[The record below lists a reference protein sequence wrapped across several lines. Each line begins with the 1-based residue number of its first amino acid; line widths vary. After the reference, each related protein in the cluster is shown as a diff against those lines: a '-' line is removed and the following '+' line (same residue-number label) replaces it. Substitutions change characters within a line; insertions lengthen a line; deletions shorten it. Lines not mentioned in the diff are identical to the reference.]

1 MRLKPFS
8 CIQRIQQQQQLPVD
22 RIHCSRVA
30 SWWEWV
36 YSGRGQHDCYTW
48 VVMNQSHQRNT
59 VLVERSTVWWS
70 SFSPH
75 SRTSMHVHVSKPLKP
90 DNATVLLLTET
101 KSSFGYLVVLDP
113 TQVYHYIFC
122 TTTAIDSRYGDH
134 FMRPIGVTGTGQSIP
149 DSWEKLDHDDFLW
162 IPLLNTICI

>member
-36 YSGRGQHDCYTW
+36 YSGQRTTW
-48 VVMNQSHQRNT
+48 LHMSCDESNSPKKHCSCGEKYRA
-59 VLVERSTVWWS
+59 WWS
-70 SFSPH
+70 SFSQH

-90 DNATVLLLTET
+90 DNGPVLLLTET

-134 FMRPIGVTGTGQSIP
+134 FMHPIGVTGTGQSIP